1 MQSSRSPAVQPLSLG
16 PLHHLALNH
25 ALESV
30 PQRSMKRTMK
40 SPQKRPKSRFCAY
53 AIMATFLHST
63 RHNQVGSPEKSLEY
77 GHICGAK
84 RTCDELSVL
93 LVSGAVPGTCGKWPI
108 LRKAASL
115 LSGNLTRTPG
125 PDLLVGPFQGDSLSV
140 SCNQCTFG

>member
-93 LVSGAVPGTCGKWPI
+93 LVSGAVPRDLREMANIAGK
-108 LRKAASL
+108 RL
-115 LSGNLTRTPG
+115 LSGTAISPAARHRTP
-125 PDLLVGPFQGDSLSV
+125 LSALHGV
-140 SCNQCTFG
+140 KPGA